1 MPKKRVLV
9 VDDSPIVR
17 SMVRRLFE
25 SEANCEIAGE
35 AENGREAVA
44 KAAKIKPDLI
54 ILDLSMPVMSGL
66 DAAPLLRKVLP
77 ETRLILFTEHHGRE
91 VERLA
96 LAAGI
101 QAVVSK
107 DQAASELIPHAQ
119 ALLSIE
125 REYRPAKLRN
135 AS

>member
-25 SEANCEIAGE
+25 TETNCEIAGE
-35 AENGREAVA
+35 AENGCDAIA
-44 KAAKIKPDLI
+44 KATKIKPDLI
-54 ILDLSMPVMSGL
+54 ILDLSMPLLGGL
-66 DAAPLLRKVLP
+66 DAAPLLRKILP
-77 ETRLILFTEHHGRE
+77 ETRIILFTEHHGRE

-96 LAAGI
+96 FAAGI

-107 DQAASELIPHAQ
+107 DQAMSQLIPQAK

-125 REYRPAKLRN
+125 REYRLPQLRN